1 VDAAAA
7 LADLTEISSQLDA
20 AVVFTHDGAVVASTF
35 GDETRTERLRRAGN
49 GLLEAAETLPS
60 STGRTLTR
68 LEAALPGGS
77 VFVTRSEGV
86 AIVAT
91 TTPSPASTLVFH
103 DLEACLR
110 AVAEAQVA
118 EEPAAERP
126 KRPRAPRKKKTPDA

>member
-1 VDAAAA
+1 MDAAAA
-7 LADLTEISSQLDA
+7 LADLTEISSQLEA
-20 AVVFTHDGAVVASTF
+20 AVVFTDDGTVVASTF

-60 STGRTLTR
+60 SAGRTLTR
-68 LEAALPGGS
+68 LEAALPVGS

-91 TTPSPASTLVFH
+91 TTPAPTSTLVFH

-110 AVAEAQVA
+110 TVAEAR
-118 EEPAAERP
+118 AAERP
-126 KRPRAPRKKKTPDA
+126 KRPRATRKKKTADA